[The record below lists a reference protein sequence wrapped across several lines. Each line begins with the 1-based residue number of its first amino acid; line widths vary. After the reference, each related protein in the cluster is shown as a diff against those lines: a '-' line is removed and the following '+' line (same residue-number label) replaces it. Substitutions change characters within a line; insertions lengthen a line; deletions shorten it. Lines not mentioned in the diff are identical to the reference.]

1 MNTITSNKQYFNDIS
16 VMRVM
21 AMLMVVFYHCLCP
34 YSIWD
39 GTDYFIGFH
48 VASWDIVDGMLAQI
62 HLPIFFLI
70 SGFLFGVKRNVGGY
84 NNVSKFIQNKAVRVL
99 VPYVIIGV
107 FLCLLQHRDFT
118 QMLDGISHLWFL
130 LVIFECYV
138 LGKLMEAIIWM
149 SSKKQNILMS
159 VAIMFFLFVSH
170 RFYFIQI
177 LGISK
182 LMIYF
187 PYYIVGMLI
196 CNANFAEHKNFQKY
210 QLPLIITL
218 LVLFALE
225 QYFFSKRLLTVVLGM
240 CVVLCSFSYF
250 RSLDIKSVPGW
261 MKSLDKCSMGIYIVH
276 HILIQEMNGISY
288 FREIATT
295 HYYIYPIIQF
305 LIITI
310 VSWGFVALC
319 RKNKYSKYVLG

>member
-1 MNTITSNKQYFNDIS
+1 MNTKTSNKQYFNDIS
-16 VMRVM
+16 IMRVM

-39 GTDYFIGFH
+39 GSYYIGFH
-48 VASWDIVDGMLAQI
+48 VEEWDIIDGMLAQI

-70 SGFLFGVKRNVGGY
+70 SGFLFGVKRNMGGY
-84 NNVSKFIQNKAVRVL
+84 NDVSKFIQNKVLRVL
-99 VPYVIIGV
+99 VPYVIVGV
-107 FLCLLQHRDFT
+107 FLCLLQQRDFT

-130 LVIFECYV
+130 LVIFECYII
-138 LGKLMEAIIWM
+138 GKLIEAILWM
-149 SSKKQNILMS
+149 CSKKKNILMAI
-159 VAIMFFLFVSH
+159 AIMFFLFLSH
-170 RFYFIQI
+170 RFYFVQI

-196 CNANFAEHKNFQKY
+196 FNVNFAEYKNFQKY
-210 QLPLIITL
+210 QLPLIIVL

-225 QYFFSKRLLTVVLGM
+225 QYFFCKGLLTVALGM
-240 CVVLCSFSYF
+240 CIVLCMFCYF
-250 RSLDIKSVPGW
+250 RSLEIKSLPGM
-261 MKSLDKCSMGIYIVH
+261 MKSLDTCSMGIYIVH
-276 HILIQEMNGISY
+276 HILIQEMNGITC
-288 FREIATT
+288 FREIATV

-305 LIITI
+305 ITI
-310 VSWGFVALC
+310 TMVSWGFVSLC

>member
-1 MNTITSNKQYFNDIS
+1 M
-16 VMRVM
+16 
-21 AMLMVVFYHCLCP
+21 
-34 YSIWD
+34 W
-39 GTDYFIGFH
+39 
-48 VASWDIVDGMLAQI
+48 
-62 HLPIFFLI
+62 
-70 SGFLFGVKRNVGGY
+70 GGY